1 MLILDDLKFK
11 LKNLRTLFDGVC
23 KAFDV
28 EHLKKKADDLARQQQ
43 DPDLYSN
50 PKRAAEINAEAKYT
64 QERLSTL
71 KRLQGGLDD
80 LETLIELVEN
90 EKDNE
95 SYEGELNST
104 YDALEKEI
112 NELNL
117 ETLLK
122 GEYDKNNAILMLQA
136 GAGGTEAQDWVSM
149 LYRMYRMYAEKRGYT
164 VEELDRI
171 EGDVAGIKSVSFMVK
186 GVNAYGYLKAEK
198 GVHRL
203 VRISPFD
210 ANARRH
216 TSFASLEVMPEI
228 ENDTSIEIRPED
240 IRVDTYRSGGAGG
253 QHINKTDS
261 AVRITHLKTGIVVQ
275 CQNERSQIQNRETA
289 MKMLVSKL
297 VELRERENQEKANSI
312 KGEIKKIE
320 WGSQIRSY
328 VFQPYTLVKDHRT
341 GYENSDI
348 AAVMD
353 GDIEPFIDDYL
364 RKSLKYVRYFAKIP
378 TIKDKTRRFGAGN
391 REFVR

>member
-1 MLILDDLKFK
+1 MAAEEGDD
-11 LKNLRTLFDGVC
+11 
-23 KAFDV
+23 A
-28 EHLKKKADDLARQQQ
+28 LAEV
-43 DPDLYSN
+43 
-50 PKRAAEINAEAKYT
+50 AAEIAK
-64 QERLSTL
+64 
-71 KRLQGGLDD
+71 
-80 LETLIELVEN
+80 LEEPLEELHIQ
-90 EKDNE
+90 
-95 SYEGELNST
+95 S
-104 YDALEKEI
+104 
-112 NELNL
+112 
-117 ETLLK
+117 LLK
-122 GEYDKNNAILMLQA
+122 GEYDDCNAILTLHA
-136 GAGGTEAQDWVSM
+136 GAGGTEAQDWTSM
-149 LYRMYRMYAEKRGYT
+149 LYRMYQMFCDKMGYSY
-164 VEELDRI
+164 EELDYLA
-171 EGDVAGIKSVSFMVK
+171 GDEAGIKTVTFKVK

-210 ANARRH
+210 AGARRH
-216 TSFASLEVMPEI
+216 TSFASLDVMPEI

-364 RKSLKYVRYFAKIP
+364 RKS
-378 TIKDKTRRFGAGN
+378 
-391 REFVR
+391 